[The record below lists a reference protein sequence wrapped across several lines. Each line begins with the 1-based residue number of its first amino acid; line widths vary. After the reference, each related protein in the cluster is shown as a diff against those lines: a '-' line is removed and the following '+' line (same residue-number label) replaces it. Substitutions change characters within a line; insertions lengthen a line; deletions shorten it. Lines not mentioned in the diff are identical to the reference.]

1 MSDLVL
7 VILVKVKIRNI
18 ASENRLTTISY
29 IYSIYIYIYRIYI
42 HIYSTH
48 TVYLYIHINIHNQAV
63 KIKKMTIKCNNCIYI
78 TDNNSFI
85 KHATY

>member
-29 IYSIYIYIYRIYI
+29 IYSIYIYIYT
-42 HIYSTH
+42 HIQYTYSILTY
-48 TVYLYIHINIHNQAV
+48 TFKYTRSGYE
-63 KIKKMTIKCNNCIYI
+63 KKKN
-78 TDNNSFI
+78 DN
-85 KHATY
+85 KMQ

>member
-29 IYSIYIYIYRIYI
+29 IYSIYIYIYTEYIYTYTVHIQYTYIYI
-42 HIYSTH
+42 
-48 TVYLYIHINIHNQAV
+48 
-63 KIKKMTIKCNNCIYI
+63 
-78 TDNNSFI
+78 
-85 KHATY
+85 